1 LTHPVDAVK
10 RPAPAEGGAAPQEP
24 AASPV
29 PRKGP
34 SAGDAVHT
42 VDLTRAFGTL
52 VAVDRVSVDV
62 RAGEIFGLIGPNG
75 AGKTTMIKM
84 LATLLRPSGGRGWV
98 AGFDIVAQP
107 QRVRR
112 RIGYLPQMISTDGT
126 LTAYE
131 NLLLSAQLYNIPRRE
146 RAQRIR
152 DALVRAKLEDAAGR
166 QVGHYSGGM
175 VRSLEIAQA
184 TLHRPAV
191 LFADEPTVG
200 LDPVAYMAVWAH
212 LRDLRER
219 GMTILVTTHNMEEAD
234 EHCDR
239 VAVMHAGRVAV
250 IGSPADL
257 KTQVGPGASLG
268 DVFVHF
274 TGADI
279 ERGGEFRDILRSR
292 RTIRRLS

>member
-1 LTHPVDAVK
+1 MSAQAGFVEAQ
-10 RPAPAEGGAAPQEP
+10 AERVGEGEP
-24 AASPV
+24 AGPDAARRAAS
-29 PRKGP
+29 
-34 SAGDAVHT
+34 AAVHT
-42 VDLTRAFGTL
+42 VDLTRRFGPL
-52 VAVDRVSVDV
+52 VADDHVSLDV
-62 RAGEIFGLIGPNG
+62 GAGEIFGLIGPNG

-84 LATLLRPSGGRGWV
+84 LATLLPPTAGRAWV

-126 LTAYE
+126 LTGYE

-146 RAQRIR
+146 RAQRIH
-152 DALVRAKLEDAAGR
+152 DALVRAKIEDAAGR

-200 LDPVAYMAVWAH
+200 LDPVAYLAVWAH
-212 LRDLRER
+212 LLDLRDQ

-239 VAVMHAGRVAV
+239 VAVMHTGRVAV
-250 IGSPADL
+250 VGSPAEL
-257 KTQVGPGASLG
+257 KAQVGAAATLN
-268 DVFVHF
+268 DVFIHF
-274 TGADI
+274 TGAVL
-279 ERGGEFRDILRSR
+279 EQGGEFREILRTR
-292 RTIRRLS
+292 RVARRLS

>member
-10 RPAPAEGGAAPQEP
+10 QPAPADGGAAPQEP
-24 AASPV
+24 AAPPV

-34 SAGDAVHT
+34 SVGDAVHT

-62 RAGEIFGLIGPNG
+62 RAGEVFGLIGPNG

-84 LATLLRPSGGRGWV
+84 LATLLRPSAGRAWV
-98 AGFDIVAQP
+98 AGFDIVARP
-107 QRVRR
+107 ERVRR
-112 RIGYLPQMISTDGT
+112 RIGYLPQMISADGT

-146 RAQRIR
+146 RAQRIH
-152 DALVRAKLEDAAGR
+152 DALVRAKLEDAAAR
-166 QVGHYSGGM
+166 QVGHFSGGM

-239 VAVMHAGRVAV
+239 VAVMHVGRVAV

-257 KTQVGPGASLG
+257 KSQVGLGASLS

-274 TGADI
+274 TGADA
-279 ERGGEFRDILRSR
+279 ERGGEFRDIVRSR

>member
-1 LTHPVDAVK
+1 MHT
-10 RPAPAEGGAAPQEP
+10 AE
-24 AASPV
+24 
-29 PRKGP
+29 
-34 SAGDAVHT
+34 
-42 VDLTRAFGTL
+42 LTRCFGPL
-52 VAVDRVSVDV
+52 AAVDHVSFDV
-62 RAGEIFGLIGPNG
+62 RPGEIFGLIGPNG

-84 LATLLRPSGGRGWV
+84 LATLLPPTSGHAWV
-98 AGFDIVAQP
+98 AGFDIATQP
-107 QRVRR
+107 HRVRR
-112 RIGYLPQMISTDGT
+112 RIGYLPQMISADGM
-126 LTAYE
+126 LTGYE

-146 RAQRIR
+146 RARRIH
-152 DALVRAKLEDAAGR
+152 DALVRATLEDAAAR

-184 TLHRPAV
+184 TLHFPAV

-200 LDPVAYMAVWAH
+200 LDPVAYLAVWAH
-212 LRDLRER
+212 LRELRDR

-257 KTQVGPGASLG
+257 KAQVGPEATLS
-268 DVFVHF
+268 DVFIHF

-279 ERGGEFRDILRSR
+279 ERGGEFREILRSR
-292 RTIRRLS
+292 RTARRLG